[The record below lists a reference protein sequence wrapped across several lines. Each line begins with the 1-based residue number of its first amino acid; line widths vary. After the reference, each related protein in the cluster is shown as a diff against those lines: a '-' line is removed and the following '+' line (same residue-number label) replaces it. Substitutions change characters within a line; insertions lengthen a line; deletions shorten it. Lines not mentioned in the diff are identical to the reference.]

1 MAWESDLPNTL
12 QAQYYHTT
20 LIHPAEIPQ
29 TSGCVDEYRWQGGSL
44 ADPQTCGNDPL
55 EDDDELCR
63 RREDRWHTV
72 CGMDVDAIFS
82 QLISGNDSVL
92 ENAITT
98 FIDITLS
105 LAEEV

>member
-1 MAWESDLPNTL
+1 
-12 QAQYYHTT
+12 
-20 LIHPAEIPQ
+20 
-29 TSGCVDEYRWQGGSL
+29 L
-44 ADPQTCGNDPL
+44 ADPRTYGNDPL

-63 RREDRWHTV
+63 REDRWLTV

-98 FIDITLS
+98 FIDITS
-105 LAEEV
+105 